1 MQKYIKIEKEK
12 KRKYIEGGRGS
23 VRERDDIIKWRE
35 GACN

>member
-12 KRKYIEGGRGS
+12 KKTYRGRKGKS
-23 VRERDDIIKWRE
+23 ARERDDIIKWRE